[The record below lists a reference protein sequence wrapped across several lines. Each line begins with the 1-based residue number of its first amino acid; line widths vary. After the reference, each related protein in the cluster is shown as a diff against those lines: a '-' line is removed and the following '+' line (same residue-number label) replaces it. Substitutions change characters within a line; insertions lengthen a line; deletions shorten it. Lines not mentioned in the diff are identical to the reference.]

1 MEEINR
7 SYKNIYFIGIGGIG
21 MSNLARYFLLKGYIV
36 GGYDRT
42 ETELTNKLTKEG
54 AFIHFE
60 DNPLIIPNEFTD
72 KINTLVVFT
81 PAVPSSH
88 RELKYFKDNDFAVVK
103 RAQLLGE
110 ITKNSDAICVA
121 GTHGKTTV
129 SSMVAHLFKQSH
141 IDCNA
146 FLGGIL
152 NNYNSNLLLSEE
164 SNFTVVEADEYDR
177 SFHNLQPHIAI
188 ITSAD
193 PDHLDIYGTEEA
205 YKESFEK
212 FTSLIRPKGHL
223 ILKKGA
229 NITPRINDSVKVWSY
244 SETAGDFHADNI
256 RIGNGEILFD
266 FVSPKGIIKDI
277 SLGVPVKINI
287 ENGISAMAAAEL
299 SGATSDE
306 IKSAMSS
313 FMGVKRRFEFHIKKD
328 NLVYIDDYAHH
339 PEELKAAIESIKDLY
354 PNKKLTAVFQPHLF
368 SRTKDFAKQFAESL
382 SLADDVI
389 LLDIY
394 PAREEPIEGVSSQI
408 IFDRI
413 TIPNKQ
419 LIDKSELLGTII
431 RERPEMLVTFG
442 AGDIDKMVPHIKKLL
457 SDKLN
462 KEN

>member
-1 MEEINR
+1 MEIK
-7 SYKNIYFIGIGGIG
+7 SKGYKNIYFIGIGGIG
-21 MSNLARYFLLKGYIV
+21 MSNLARYFLLKGCMV

-42 ETELTNKLTKEG
+42 ESELTQDLSKEG
-54 AFIHFE
+54 ALVHYQ
-60 DNPLIIPNEFTD
+60 DNPLLIPVEFAD
-72 KINTLVVFT
+72 KENTLVVFT
-81 PAVPSSH
+81 PAVPTTH
-88 RELKYFKDNDFAVVK
+88 IELNYFRDNGFIVVK

-110 ITKNSDAICVA
+110 ITKLSDAVCVA

-152 NNYNSNLLLSEE
+152 KNYNSNLLLSEK

-177 SFHNLQPHIAI
+177 SFHSLQPYIAI

-193 PDHLDIYGTEEA
+193 PDHLDIYGTAEA

-212 FTSLIRPKGHL
+212 FTSLIRPNGHL

-229 NITPRINDSVKVWSY
+229 KLTPKVNDSVNVWSY
-244 SETAGDFHADNI
+244 SETEGDFHAENI
-256 RIGNGEILFD
+256 RIGNGEIFFD

-287 ENGISAMAAAEL
+287 ENGIAAMAAAEL
-299 SGATSDE
+299 SGATSE
-306 IKSAMSS
+306 EMTSAMSS
-313 FMGVKRRFEFHIKKD
+313 FMGVKRGFELHLKND
-328 NLVYIDDYAHH
+328 NIVYIDDYAHH
-339 PEELKAAIESIKDLY
+339 PEELKAAINSIKALY
-354 PNKKLTAVFQPHLF
+354 PNKKLTAIFQPHLF
-368 SRTKDFAKQFAESL
+368 SRTRDFANEFAESL

-408 IFDRI
+408 IFDKI
-413 TIPNKQ
+413 KSSKKQ
-419 LIDKSELLGTII
+419 LIVKSELLDLIAKMH
-431 RERPEMLVTFG
+431 PEMVASFG
-442 AGDIDKMVPHIKKLL
+442 AGDIDKLVPQIKEIL
-457 SDKLN
+457 
-462 KEN
+462 KENL

>member
-1 MEEINR
+1 M
-7 SYKNIYFIGIGGIG
+7 
-21 MSNLARYFLLKGYIV
+21 
-36 GGYDRT
+36 
-42 ETELTNKLTKEG
+42 
-54 AFIHFE
+54 
-60 DNPLIIPNEFTD
+60 
-72 KINTLVVFT
+72 
-81 PAVPSSH
+81 
-88 RELKYFKDNDFAVVK
+88 
-103 RAQLLGE
+103 
-110 ITKNSDAICVA
+110 
-121 GTHGKTTV
+121 
-129 SSMVAHLFKQSH
+129 
-141 IDCNA
+141 
-146 FLGGIL
+146 
-152 NNYNSNLLLSEE
+152 
-164 SNFTVVEADEYDR
+164 
-177 SFHNLQPHIAI
+177 
-188 ITSAD
+188 
-193 PDHLDIYGTEEA
+193 
-205 YKESFEK
+205 
-212 FTSLIRPKGHL
+212 
-223 ILKKGA
+223 
-229 NITPRINDSVKVWSY
+229 
-244 SETAGDFHADNI
+244 
-256 RIGNGEILFD
+256 
-266 FVSPKGIIKDI
+266 
-277 SLGVPVKINI
+277 PVKINI